1 MWHECRE
8 GILRTRRAECRLWNL
23 SGRLLALRW
32 SMLLNADAG
41 MIGVCVCACRVV
53 KWGLKMYM
61 FSWEKYPITSWETSL
76 QFQIIVYRSPP
87 SWWPVKLQKKS
98 YVVYYQQTGTKCR
111 LKNMPNPTTPKTN
124 GDAIPYT
131 GYTARTSNSIPTMP
145 HPVMVGMTLGQYASQ
160 NAGVEAGI
168 LCSFDTGNL

>member
-1 MWHECRE
+1 M
-8 GILRTRRAECRLWNL
+8 
-23 SGRLLALRW
+23 
-32 SMLLNADAG
+32 M
-41 MIGVCVCACRVV
+41 
-53 KWGLKMYM
+53 
-61 FSWEKYPITSWETSL
+61 TSEA
-76 QFQIIVYRSPP
+76 P
-87 SWWPVKLQKKS
+87 KKS